1 MGGVE
6 DAGAAVTGETTR
18 FPGPVD
24 VGETVGW
31 VNIDEDHLGEG
42 GVGRRVSPRGRRCHP
57 SAVDDENLEGL
68 RLLGVTNR

>member
-1 MGGVE
+1 MGGVD

-24 VGETVGW
+24 VGETAGC
-31 VNIDEDHLGEG
+31 VNIDEDRLGGSG
-42 GVGRRVSPRGRRCHP
+42 GESVQVRRCDP